1 MREVRPWIAQLLST
15 DLLDPQA
22 RAELTWTA
30 LAVALEVGDDQAAL
44 TAGRRLERLVPGIGS
59 PALRAVSQLAIAW
72 FSPISGDFDGALQ
85 TATES
90 LEQLRRLDEPFWTA
104 LAAGSVGA
112 VEKILGRYD
121 DAMRH
126 MREARDL
133 GDRFGSTWLAAWSR
147 VQLGALSIL
156 RGDLH
161 QARPGLTQRDAVAIV
176 QDQRNTGT
184 QTS

>member
-1 MREVRPWIAQLLST
+1 M
-15 DLLDPQA
+15 
-22 RAELTWTA
+22 
-30 LAVALEVGDDQAAL
+30 
-44 TAGRRLERLVPGIGS
+44 
-59 PALRAVSQLAIAW
+59 AW
-72 FSPISGDFDGALQ
+72 CSPITGDFDGALQ
-85 TATES
+85 AAADS
-90 LEQLRRLDEPFWTA
+90 LEQLRGLDEPFWTA
-104 LAAGSVGA
+104 LAVGSVGT